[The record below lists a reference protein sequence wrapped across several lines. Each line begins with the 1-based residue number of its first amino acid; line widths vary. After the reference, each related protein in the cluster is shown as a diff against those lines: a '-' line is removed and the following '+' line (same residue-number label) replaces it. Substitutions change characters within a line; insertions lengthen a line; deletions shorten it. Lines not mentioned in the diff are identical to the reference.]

1 MPDLRLLPSDSGDE
15 FDVKILPASPVS
27 LLRKK
32 AARLA
37 GSGSGVSL
45 WTCRR
50 MGEVHERVAEIEDGH
65 EVGWW
70 LSDGEVVLL
79 ERI

>member
-1 MPDLRLLPSDSGDE
+1 MPDLRLLWSDSED
-15 FDVKILPASPVS
+15 DIDMKILPASPVS

>member
-1 MPDLRLLPSDSGDE
+1 MLSSDSGNEVDM
-15 FDVKILPASPVS
+15 KILPASPVT

-37 GSGSGVSL
+37 GRDSSSVSL
-45 WTCRR
+45 WTARLV
-50 MGEVHERVAEIEDGH
+50 GGVDERVAEIKDGH

-70 LSDGEVVLL
+70 LSDGDVVLI
-79 ERI
+79 EQV